1 MGKAGKW
8 IGGILGWAFFGPIGA
23 LIGFA
28 IGALSDSTTIRTIG
42 GEGQPWTGGGAAGT
56 GSAGGQRT
64 GSGGYNPFGTQSSG
78 TKYSGQRNSFIVS
91 LLVLSTAV
99 IKADGRYLKSELECV
114 KDFIRRS
121 FGEAAVPE
129 ALEILKSLKD
139 KDVNVYEVGAQI
151 GFYMNYSQRMQL
163 FHYLVQL
170 AQVDGDVCQ
179 SEIDVLRS
187 IAAAIGLKSA
197 DTDSILAMFEGN
209 DLASAYKV
217 LEIEPTATDEEVKKA
232 YKSLALKHHPDK
244 VASLGPD
251 VQKAA
256 EEKFKQIQAAYE
268 KIKKERNL

>member
-28 IGALSDSTTIRTIG
+28 LGALGDNTTISVIRDDGQSG
-42 GEGQPWTGGGAAGT
+42 GSSGQGAF
-56 GSAGGQRT
+56 GSQQSGQR
-64 GSGGYNPFGTQSSG
+64 FA
-78 TKYSGQRNSFIVS
+78 GQRNSFIAS

-99 IKADGRYLKSELECV
+99 IKADGRYLKSELEYV
-114 KDFIRRS
+114 KEFIRNS
-121 FGEAAVPE
+121 FGDAAVPE
-129 ALEILKSLKD
+129 ALAILKSLKD
-139 KDVNVYEVGAQI
+139 KDVNLYEVGAQI
-151 GFYMNYSQRMQL
+151 GLYMNYSQRMQL
-163 FHYLVQL
+163 FHYLVAL
-170 AQVDGDVCQ
+170 AQVDGPIC
-179 SEIDVLRS
+179 SKEIDVLRS

-197 DTDSILAMFEGN
+197 DRDSILAMFGGD

-217 LEIEPTATDEEVKKA
+217 LEIEPTATDAEVKKA

-256 EEKFKQIQAAYE
+256 EEKFKKIQAAYE
-268 KIKKERNL
+268 IIKKERNL